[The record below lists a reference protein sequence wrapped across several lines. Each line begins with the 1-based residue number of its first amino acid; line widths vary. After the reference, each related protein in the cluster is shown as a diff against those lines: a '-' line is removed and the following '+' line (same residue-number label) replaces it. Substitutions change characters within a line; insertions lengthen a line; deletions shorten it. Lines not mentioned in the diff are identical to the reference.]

1 MSPVCTCECI
11 WDGHEDQAACQAA
24 LDILLEVTG
33 QRTPGWSGLPIPH
46 PHPQASGLAPASPH
60 VLSGRKPN
68 PKPAQSRRPD
78 LGLVLGAFQ
87 ATGKSLK
94 MRSNLEEQLTQS
106 LKSLRMVRN
115 TLLAQL
121 PLARALPAA
130 PGADQLS
137 PCCSQPPSR
146 PKSCSPSRPT
156 LLPAVSCWR
165 CKCPLPAC
173 SLVSLWYEK

>member
-1 MSPVCTCECI
+1 MCTCECM
-11 WDGHEDQAACQAA
+11 WDGHEDQAVCWAA
-24 LDILLEVTG
+24 LDILSVLLEVPG
-33 QRTPGWSGLPIPH
+33 QRTPGWSGLPIL
-46 PHPQASGLAPASPH
+46 PHPQASGLAPAFPH
-60 VLSGRKPN
+60 ALSGRKPK

-78 LGLVLGAFQ
+78 LSLVLGAFQ

-94 MRSNLEEQLTQS
+94 MRNNLEEQLTQS

-137 PCCSQPPSR
+137 PCCSQPLSR

-165 CKCPLPAC
+165 CKCPLPSC
-173 SLVSLWYEK
+173 SLVSLWYAK